1 MYLLYISSSLT
12 TSILGWKEHLV
23 INSSLL
29 PDLRGGT
36 NDNKIQKVMGALRA
50 CKQGTNDDSVPVGGK
65 TPPVEKSPARKCGE
79 ENTKIYN
86 FLVMETHP
94 ALHFDS

>member
-1 MYLLYISSSLT
+1 
-12 TSILGWKEHLV
+12 
-23 INSSLL
+23 
-29 PDLRGGT
+29 
-36 NDNKIQKVMGALRA
+36 MGALRA
-50 CKQGTNDDSVPVGGK
+50 CKQGTNDDSVPVGRK